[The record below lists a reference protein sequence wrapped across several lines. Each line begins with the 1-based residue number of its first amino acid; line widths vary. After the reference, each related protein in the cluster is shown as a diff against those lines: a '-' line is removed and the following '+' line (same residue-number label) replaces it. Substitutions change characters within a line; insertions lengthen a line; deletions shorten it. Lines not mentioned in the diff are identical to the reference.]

1 MNDEIRLQDSLRAST
16 FEELFDSYQPML
28 NDRELFNQRLERK
41 LALIDEVRQV
51 QAAQIHCY
59 HMAVVAAFVTG
70 VILGTGLLAFILAT
84 PSDVPLFTFGINFY
98 PLMLIEQNSR
108 LISMLLTS
116 LIIAFCIVAMMN
128 INEMVN
134 RIRPQH
140 KP

>member
-1 MNDEIRLQDSLRAST
+1 MNDDIRLQ
-16 FEELFDSYQPML
+16 ELFDSFHPTL
-28 NDRELFNQRLERK
+28 ADSNLFNQRLDRK
-41 LALIDEVRQV
+41 LKMIDEIK
-51 QAAQIHCY
+51 QAQTNQIRHY
-59 HMAVVAAFVTG
+59 RMAVVAAFVASIIFG
-70 VILGTGLLAFILAT
+70 SVIFAIILTT
-84 PSDVPLFTFGINFY
+84 PSDVPLFSFGINFY

-134 RIRPQH
+134 RIRPQR

>member
-1 MNDEIRLQDSLRAST
+1 MNDDIRLQ
-16 FEELFDSYQPML
+16 ELFDSFHPTL
-28 NDRELFNQRLERK
+28 ADSNLFNQRLDRK
-41 LALIDEVRQV
+41 LKMIDEIK
-51 QAAQIHCY
+51 QAQTNQIRHY
-59 HMAVVAAFVTG
+59 RMAVVAAFVTG
-70 VILGTGLLAFILAT
+70 IIFGSVIFAIILTT
-84 PSDVPLFTFGINFY
+84 PSDVPLFSFGINFY

-134 RIRPQH
+134 RIRPQR

>member
-1 MNDEIRLQDSLRAST
+1 MNDDIRLQ
-16 FEELFDSYQPML
+16 ELFDSFHPTL
-28 NDRELFNQRLERK
+28 ADSNLFNQRLDRK
-41 LALIDEVRQV
+41 LKMIDEIK
-51 QAAQIHCY
+51 QAQTNQIRY
-59 HMAVVAAFVTG
+59 YRMAVVAAFVAG
-70 VILGTGLLAFILAT
+70 IIFGSVIFAIILTT
-84 PSDVPLFTFGINFY
+84 PSDVPLFSFGINFY

>member
-1 MNDEIRLQDSLRAST
+1 MNDDIRLQ
-16 FEELFDSYQPML
+16 ELFDSFHPTL
-28 NDRELFNQRLERK
+28 ADSNLFNQRLDRK
-41 LALIDEVRQV
+41 LKMIDEIKH
-51 QAAQIHCY
+51 AQTNQIRHY
-59 HMAVVAAFVTG
+59 RMAVVAAFVAG
-70 VILGTGLLAFILAT
+70 IIFGSVIFAIILTT
-84 PSDVPLFTFGINFY
+84 PSDVPLFSFGINFY

-134 RIRPQH
+134 RIRPQR

>member
-1 MNDEIRLQDSLRAST
+1 MNDDIRLQ
-16 FEELFDSYQPML
+16 ELFDSFHPTL
-28 NDRELFNQRLERK
+28 ADSNLFNQRLDRK
-41 LALIDEVRQV
+41 LKMIDEIK
-51 QAAQIHCY
+51 QAQTNQIRHY
-59 HMAVVAAFVTG
+59 RMAVVAAFVAG
-70 VILGTGLLAFILAT
+70 IIFGSVIFGIILTT
-84 PSDVPLFTFGINFY
+84 PSDVPLFSFGINFY

-134 RIRPQH
+134 RIRPQR

>member
-1 MNDEIRLQDSLRAST
+1 MNDDIRLQ
-16 FEELFDSYQPML
+16 ELFDSFHPTL
-28 NDRELFNQRLERK
+28 ADSNLFNQRLDRK
-41 LALIDEVRQV
+41 LKMIDEIK
-51 QAAQIHCY
+51 QAQTNQIRHY
-59 HMAVVAAFVTG
+59 RMAVVAAFVAG
-70 VILGTGLLAFILAT
+70 IIFGSVIFAIILTT
-84 PSDVPLFTFGINFY
+84 PSDVPLFSFGINFY

-128 INEMVN
+128 INEMLN

>member
-1 MNDEIRLQDSLRAST
+1 MNDDIRLQ
-16 FEELFDSYQPML
+16 ELFDSFHPTL
-28 NDRELFNQRLERK
+28 ADSNLFNQRLDRK
-41 LALIDEVRQV
+41 LKMIDEIK
-51 QAAQIHCY
+51 QAQTNQIRHY
-59 HMAVVAAFVTG
+59 RMAVVAAFVAG
-70 VILGTGLLAFILAT
+70 IIFGSVIFAIILTT
-84 PSDVPLFTFGINFY
+84 PSDVPLFSFGINFY

-134 RIRPQH
+134 KIRPKH

>member
-1 MNDEIRLQDSLRAST
+1 MNDDIRLQ
-16 FEELFDSYQPML
+16 ELFDSFHPTL
-28 NDRELFNQRLERK
+28 ADSNLFNQRLDRK
-41 LALIDEVRQV
+41 LKMIDEIK
-51 QAAQIHCY
+51 QAQTNQIRHY
-59 HMAVVAAFVTG
+59 RMAVVAAFVAG
-70 VILGTGLLAFILAT
+70 IIFGSVIFAIILTT
-84 PSDVPLFTFGINFY
+84 PSDVPLFSFGINFY

-134 RIRPQH
+134 RIRPQR

>member
-1 MNDEIRLQDSLRAST
+1 MNDDIRLQ
-16 FEELFDSYQPML
+16 ELFDSFHPTL
-28 NDRELFNQRLERK
+28 ADSNLFNQRLDRK
-41 LALIDEVRQV
+41 LKMIDEIK
-51 QAAQIHCY
+51 QAQTNQIRHY
-59 HMAVVAAFVTG
+59 RMAVVAAFVASIIFG
-70 VILGTGLLAFILAT
+70 SVIFAIILTT
-84 PSDVPLFTFGINFY
+84 PSDVPLFSFGINFY

-128 INEMVN
+128 INEMLN

>member
-1 MNDEIRLQDSLRAST
+1 MNDDIRLQ
-16 FEELFDSYQPML
+16 ELFDSFHPTL
-28 NDRELFNQRLERK
+28 ADSKLFNQRLDRK
-41 LALIDEVRQV
+41 LKMIDEIK
-51 QAAQIHCY
+51 QAQTNQIRHY
-59 HMAVVAAFVTG
+59 RMAVVAAFVAG
-70 VILGTGLLAFILAT
+70 IIFGSVIFAIILTT
-84 PSDVPLFTFGINFY
+84 PSDVPLFSFGIKFY

-134 RIRPQH
+134 RIRPQR

>member
-1 MNDEIRLQDSLRAST
+1 MIDEIKQAQT
-16 FEELFDSYQPML
+16 
-28 NDRELFNQRLERK
+28 NQIRHYR
-41 LALIDEVRQV
+41 
-51 QAAQIHCY
+51 
-59 HMAVVAAFVTG
+59 MAVVAAFVAG
-70 VILGTGLLAFILAT
+70 IIFGSVIFAIILTT
-84 PSDVPLFTFGINFY
+84 PSDVPLFSFGINFY

>member
-1 MNDEIRLQDSLRAST
+1 MNDDIRLQ
-16 FEELFDSYQPML
+16 ELFDSFHPTL
-28 NDRELFNQRLERK
+28 ADSNLFNQRLDRK
-41 LALIDEVRQV
+41 LKMIDEIK
-51 QAAQIHCY
+51 QAQTNQIRHY
-59 HMAVVAAFVTG
+59 RMAVVAAFVAG
-70 VILGTGLLAFILAT
+70 IIFGSVIFAIILTT
-84 PSDVPLFTFGINFY
+84 PSDVPLFSFGTNFY

-134 RIRPQH
+134 KIRPQH

>member
-1 MNDEIRLQDSLRAST
+1 MNDDIRLQ
-16 FEELFDSYQPML
+16 ELFDSFHPTL
-28 NDRELFNQRLERK
+28 ADSNVFNQRLDRK
-41 LALIDEVRQV
+41 LKMIDEIK
-51 QAAQIHCY
+51 QAQTNQIRHY
-59 HMAVVAAFVTG
+59 RMAVVAAFVAG
-70 VILGTGLLAFILAT
+70 IIFGSVIFAIILTT
-84 PSDVPLFTFGINFY
+84 PSDVPLFSFGINFY